1 MYQDPLEKPSA
12 PPEASPTKKALH
24 KCHQRSMSSGSPAPE
39 IIIQVQDADSDTS
52 QPDSPIESNLDCPL
66 APDLLRVPGRLPKIR
81 SESDLLKPTVSEE
94 VVFTRL
100 LRNREETR
108 TPIRNRA
115 RQIEKK
121 TYMTLMTNSVQ
132 AVKSRRPL
140 SPTRQVVTASP
151 PPPFKPSPLPKCI
164 VEDTS
169 CASCFEAMNR
179 LRKLYDQLPVTAKSY
194 IAIKSEGVT
203 LERLILRIYAEFFY
217 LHNASSP
224 RKSKAHPEATKVV
237 SLKNDLQ
244 SLKKALLKAYPEYQP
259 FLIDHLLTESL
270 KTITELGDA
279 EDFPPKS
286 VFHDFS
292 FDLMTNLFIPFIDTQ
307 FIIERELLP
316 APLST
321 LFKLRCLYSPI
332 YVQFQKSSI
341 QSEIWALDLLRYVTA
356 GEGFIGKVFNE
367 DDGTEGRLVA
377 LPESRKMDALKMQM
391 DKLFSASQDIKD
403 LFELYYAQ
411 LDAST
416 RIMSK
421 EEVEKAVSTFK
432 QFAGIMARATSFAHD
447 FRDIQQLDIIAG
459 IMFQWIDTT
468 RGTLIIPEWAHSHT
482 ACFRFMGTMKWDHQ
496 KKAMSPK
503 YIPEVISDDIRKL
516 LLPVKF
522 DILWDTG
529 ESLVACLQDPQH
541 TYNSPWPACK
551 VPSGA
556 DKHLIRISKTPSIP
570 QLPPNQMISLAWLYF
585 YQQVMPE
592 HCCCCPEVIKVTDQL
607 FMYLDLI
614 IAELGRNIDE
624 QVKSHYEM
632 VVSKIYPICEEIVLR
647 NGTVETLKQHPIF
660 TELLSLPDQIP
671 SDSSEVTVLFSHFVM
686 KFTSLYEEGLFGG
699 KLPSS

>member
-1 MYQDPLEKPSA
+1 MYQDPLEKPTA
-12 PPEASPTKKALH
+12 PPEASPIKTALH
-24 KCHQRSMSSGSPAPE
+24 KGHQRSMSSGSPAPE
-39 IIIQVQDADSDTS
+39 VIINIQDEDSDNS
-52 QPDSPIESNLDCPL
+52 QPDSPIESNLDYPF
-66 APDLLRVPGRLPKIR
+66 VPGSLMPPDGLHQTR
-81 SESDLLKPTVSEE
+81 SESDLLKHAASMEDVSKK
-94 VVFTRL
+94 FI
-100 LRNREETR
+100 RNRDGTR
-108 TPIRNRA
+108 TPIRHRA
-115 RQIEKK
+115 RQIEKNTSMALITGTARAAK
-121 TYMTLMTNSVQ
+121 N
-132 AVKSRRPL
+132 RRPL
-140 SPTRQVVTASP
+140 SPSKQLVAVSP
-151 PPPFKPSPLPKCI
+151 PPPFTPSPLPKCI

-179 LRKLYDQLPVTAKSY
+179 LRKLYDQLPVKAKSH

-224 RKSKAHPEATKVV
+224 RKSKAHPEAVKIV
-237 SLKNDLQ
+237 SLKNDLK
-244 SLKKALLKAYPEYQP
+244 SLKKALPHAYPGYQP
-259 FLIDHLLTESL
+259 FLIEHLWTESIR
-270 KTITELGDA
+270 TITELESA

-286 VFHDFS
+286 IYQDFS

-307 FIIERELLP
+307 LLIERELLP

-321 LFKLRCLYSPI
+321 LFKLRCIYSPI
-332 YVQFQKSSI
+332 HVRFQKSSI
-341 QSEIWALDLLRYVTA
+341 QLEIWALDLLRYVTA

-367 DDGTEGRLVA
+367 DDGTEGELVA
-377 LPESRKMDALKMQM
+377 LPESRRMDALKMQM

-403 LFELYYAQ
+403 IFELYQAQ
-411 LDAST
+411 LDISVRMST
-416 RIMSK
+416 
-421 EEVEKAVSTFK
+421 EEMDKVVSTFK
-432 QFAGIMARATSFAHD
+432 QFAGIMTRATSFAQD

-459 IMFQWIDTT
+459 IMFGWVDP
-468 RGTLIIPEWAHSHT
+468 TLNTINIPEWAFAYT
-482 ACFRFMGTMKWDHQ
+482 NCFRFLGKMKWDHQ

-503 YIPEVISDDIRKL
+503 HIPKAISGGIRRL
-516 LLPVKF
+516 LLPVQF
-522 DILWDTG
+522 DVHWETG
-529 ESLVACLQDPQH
+529 ENLVACLQDPQH
-541 TYNSPWPACK
+541 TYNSPWPVCK

-592 HCCCCPEVIKVTDQL
+592 HCCCCPEVIRVTDQL

-624 QVKSHYEM
+624 QVKSHYAM

-686 KFTSLYEEGLFGG
+686 KFTSLYEEGLFEG